1 MLGTSDA
8 VANYISSASTHIHSA
23 IVFLRASPLIAKKSV
38 VAACCGVTSSLSGGY
53 DKPNDSGVPVAFSL
67 FTFRCE
73 WLVCCEYKFPVVGLC
88 FCTSTGNY
96 EVIMLPVLHHNR
108 VLCRHQ
114 CSSFNFNF
122 TTYVRKKGR
131 LVNMYG
137 GEYNHYVLVRV
148 ANCMHGQHVHIETLT
163 IQ

>member
-1 MLGTSDA
+1 MAAHRPNQLFATMLGTSDA

-73 WLVCCEYKFPVVGLC
+73 
-88 FCTSTGNY
+88 
-96 EVIMLPVLHHNR
+96 
-108 VLCRHQ
+108 
-114 CSSFNFNF
+114 
-122 TTYVRKKGR
+122 
-131 LVNMYG
+131 
-137 GEYNHYVLVRV
+137 
-148 ANCMHGQHVHIETLT
+148 
-163 IQ
+163 